1 MIIEPG
7 GKQSVWI
14 LKHILVFNQQS
25 LNNRMMNV
33 LLSLND
39 LLYNSKSL
47 YIIPLCQLHLVML
60 LASLAV
66 VVLVI

>member
-1 MIIEPG
+1 
-7 GKQSVWI
+7 
-14 LKHILVFNQQS
+14 
-25 LNNRMMNV
+25 MMNV

-39 LLYNSKSL
+39 LLYNSKSP